1 MTKYICRKCNTEYPL
16 DTKEFFCRCGSLFQL
31 EYTVPDFNPELIDKE
46 EWSIF
51 RYRNFIPVDT
61 ENFREVTLGEG
72 MTDII
77 DFDSKVSFK
86 LEYAMPTLSFK
97 DRGAAVLMALC
108 RRLGIKEVIQDSSG
122 NAGNSIAAYA
132 ARNGI
137 RCEIFVPKGTS
148 PKKVAMIKAHGAA
161 VTVVDGS
168 RDETAA
174 RCRKRAFTEK
184 IFYASHVYNPFF
196 YQGTKTYIYEIFE
209 QQKKLPDNLVIPVG
223 NGTLFLGAM
232 AALEE
237 LKNCGLIESL
247 PNILAVQSER
257 CAPLLKAYQ
266 EKSLEPVKV
275 PVSETLAEG
284 IAIGE
289 PMRGE
294 EILSYVYKYDIKII
308 PAREEAIPAAKS
320 KLAVSGLFVE
330 DTTAASF
337 AAYKEYADKNTVKGT
352 VLIPLCGAGLK
363 SLKD

>member
-1 MTKYICRKCNTEYPL
+1 MTKYLCKKCNSEYPL
-16 DTKEFFCRCGSLFQL
+16 ETKEFYCRCGSLFQL
-31 EYTVPDFNPELIDKE
+31 EYSVPGFSEELIDKG

-51 RYRNFIPVDT
+51 RYRKFIPVDT
-61 ENFREVTLGEG
+61 ENYREQTLGEG

-77 DFDSKVSFK
+77 NFDDKTLLK

-97 DRGAAVLMALC
+97 DRGAAVLMSLC
-108 RRLGIKEVIQDSSG
+108 RQLGIKEVIQDSSG

-137 RCEIFVPKGTS
+137 KCEIFVPRGTS
-148 PKKVAMIKAHGAA
+148 PKKISMIKAHRAN

-168 RDETAA
+168 RDETAN
-174 RCRKRAFTEK
+174 RCRKKAFAAK

-209 QQKKLPDNLVIPVG
+209 QMKKLPDNLVIPVG

-232 AALEE
+232 IGLKE
-237 LKNCGLIESL
+237 LKNSGLIREL
-247 PNILAVQSER
+247 PKIIAVQSER
-257 CAPLLKAYQ
+257 CAPLLEAYR
-266 EKSLEPVKV
+266 EKSPEPIKV

-294 EILSYVYKYDIKII
+294 EILSYIYNYDITVI
-308 PAREEAIPAAKS
+308 PAREEAIPKAKS
-320 KLAVSGLFVE
+320 MLAGRGLFVE

-337 AAYKEYADKNTVKGT
+337 AAYKEYAENNTLKGT
-352 VLIPLCGAGLK
+352 VLIPMCGAGLK
-363 SLKD
+363 SLK